1 MLSVMKSHRYYT
13 GIPQKSHR
21 YYTGIPLKSH
31 RNPTDIIQQYFAIQ
45 KKFIQQTTGGG
56 TEGGAT
62 RGVFICDYIGFI
74 PAAVIIGLRRPYPPC
89 LSLSFFC
96 VRVFLVFP
104 LRHCHSLRF
113 LFLSFLVFLVL
124 SFLL

>member
-1 MLSVMKSHRYYT
+1 MCSNTYKLYSIIKVVYRGSQKSVANYVIGNEIPRVLYRNPT
-13 GIPQKSHR
+13 EIPQESHR

-74 PAAVIIGLRRPYPPC
+74 PGA
-89 LSLSFFC
+89 
-96 VRVFLVFP
+96 
-104 LRHCHSLRF
+104 SLRP
-113 LFLSFLVFLVL
+113 
-124 SFLL
+124 